1 MNQRLLLEAPIARC
15 LHWRGAATIGAME
28 HLEGRQ
34 SIFAALQARQRRFE
48 VILLSHGAHEEKFAE
63 ILELAAQRGVQ
74 VRRADWRELDAIAHG
89 STHGG
94 ILAVVSEK
102 PRITPQQLIE
112 LLNGIEQ
119 PPLLL
124 LLEGIEDAR
133 NLGFTLRSAEALGAH
148 AVLIKKHLWDFDSVE
163 IARPSSGA
171 YERMPLVQVEDV
183 QFISEL
189 QQRGVRLIGCLAN
202 VRRTLY
208 QANLREPTIIAIG
221 GEKRGLS
228 GAVRSICDAFI
239 TIPTKAGAASLSLS
253 HAAAIVLAEAMR
265 QRMNQ

>member
-1 MNQRLLLEAPIARC
+1 
-15 LHWRGAATIGAME
+15 
-28 HLEGRQ
+28 
-34 SIFAALQARQRRFE
+34 
-48 VILLSHGAHEEKFAE
+48 V
-63 ILELAAQRGVQ
+63 LELAAQRGVP

-94 ILAVVSEK
+94 LLAVVSEK
-102 PRITPQQLIE
+102 PRTTLQQLIE
-112 LLNGIEQ
+112 LLNSIEQ

-171 YERMPLVQVEDV
+171 YERLPLVQVEDV
-183 QFISEL
+183 QFLSEL
-189 QQRGVRLIGCLAN
+189 QQRGLRLIGCIAN
-202 VRRTLY
+202 VRRALY
-208 QANLREPTIIAIG
+208 QTDFRQPTIVAIG

-228 GAVRSICDAFI
+228 GAVRSICDGFI
-239 TIPTKAGAASLSLS
+239 TIPTRPGAASLSLS

-265 QRMNQ
+265 QRLDGD